1 MADDKSVTNSGDR
14 KRVAGDQGY
23 EVSYFAR
30 KHGLSA
36 EDARTLITR
45 FGTDRTKLNAEA
57 KKMSI
62 SGRSSRRR
70 KPPRATNAGN
80 RHARAQSSGTTGR
93 VRSRA
98 ITKAA
103 AIGGIF
109 AAGAYLWSRWDELSD
124 QVSDLSDKISGRL
137 RGRDANAGSVGGT
150 NDDTIEIMPGVQSK
164 SGGRSQVEI
173 AQEALTLMETGQATS
188 SG

>member
-1 MADDKSVTNSGDR
+1 MADDKSVTTSGDR

-36 EDARTLITR
+36 EDARTLIRR
-45 FGTDRTKLNAEA
+45 FGNDRTKLNAEA

-62 SGRSSRRR
+62 SGRSSRRS
-70 KPPRATNAGN
+70 KLPRAANAVN
-80 RHARAQSSGTTGR
+80 RHARAQLPGTTGR

-98 ITKAA
+98 FTKAA
-103 AIGGIF
+103 TIGGIF

-124 QVSDLSDKISGRL
+124 QVSNLSDQISGGL
-137 RGRDANAGSVGGT
+137 RRRDANAGSVGGT
-150 NDDTIEIMPGVQSK
+150 NGNTVQITPGVQSK
-164 SGGRSQVEI
+164 SDGRSQVEI
-173 AQEALTLMETGQATS
+173 AEEALTLMETGQAS
-188 SG
+188 STR